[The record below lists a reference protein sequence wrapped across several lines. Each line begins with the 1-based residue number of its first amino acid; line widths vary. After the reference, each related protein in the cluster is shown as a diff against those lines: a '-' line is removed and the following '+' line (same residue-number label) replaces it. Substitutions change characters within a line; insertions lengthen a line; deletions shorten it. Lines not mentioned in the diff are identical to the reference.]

1 MRVPRIS
8 VPLRRS
14 ASRSARATF
23 TARFRIRPNLAHLTH
38 RRGGSQALRSQAV
51 PLALRSRRAP
61 RPVAACPAVAVPGV
75 SRPAPASGDAASS
88 DRELRGRV
96 WSLALPAI
104 GEQLLALGVGVSD
117 TFLAGHLLQRAVQ
130 HLGYG
135 PATAVAA
142 VGVASTAVW
151 VCLTAFFAVNVGVTA
166 LVARAVGSGDK
177 ALAAKAAGQGVLLGA
192 AIGLAMVALAVP
204 LASAITAALGV
215 SGQVAALAAT
225 YIRVFSI
232 ALPATGAASALTAA
246 MRGAGDARRPLL
258 VMLFVN
264 GANIAGSWT
273 LMNGLPALGIAP
285 IGVIGSAC
293 GAAAGWLLGCA
304 LAVALLARTHPRAP
318 KLTLPALRPDREVAV
333 RILRVGLP
341 SAGELV
347 VFQLGIVTFNRVVV
361 GLGATIYAAN
371 ITINTVESMGTLPGF
386 GFAVATTTLVG
397 QALGAVDAE
406 TAVRATRLA
415 LWPCVAVMGAIGLL
429 ALLVP
434 QVMVGLFVND
444 PGVVAAG
451 TTAMRLS
458 VITLPASAAVFVFNG
473 ALRGAGDTRFPV
485 LVRATGTWGVRLPV
499 ALCII
504 PLLALPGA
512 RIAMALDF
520 CTQAGLAYWRFRG
533 GRWRRASV

>member
-1 MRVPRIS
+1 MS
-8 VPLRRS
+8 DS
-14 ASRSARATF
+14 A
-23 TARFRIRPNLAHLTH
+23 
-38 RRGGSQALRSQAV
+38 
-51 PLALRSRRAP
+51 
-61 RPVAACPAVAVPGV
+61 
-75 SRPAPASGDAASS
+75 S

-117 TFLAGHLLQRAVQ
+117 TFLAGHLSQGAAR

-166 LVARAVGSGDK
+166 LVARAVGSGDRP
-177 ALAAKAAGQGVLLGA
+177 LAARAAGQGILLGG

-215 SGQVAALAAT
+215 SGQVAALAAS
-225 YIRVFSI
+225 YIRVFSL
-232 ALPATGAASALTAA
+232 ALPATGAASAITAA

-264 GANIAGSWT
+264 GANILGSWT

-293 GAAAGWLLGCA
+293 GAATGWALGCG
-304 LAVALLARTHPRAP
+304 LAVMLLSRTHRRAP
-318 KLTLPALRPDREVAV
+318 KLTLAALRLDRDVVA

-361 GLGATIYAAN
+361 GLGPTVYAAN
-371 ITINTVESMGTLPGF
+371 TTINTVESMGTLPGF
-386 GFAVATTTLVG
+386 GFGVATTTLVG
-397 QALGAVDAE
+397 QALGAVDTD

-415 LWPCVAVMGAIGLL
+415 LRPCVAVMGAIGLL
-429 ALLVP
+429 ALLLP
-434 QVMVGLFVND
+434 HLLIGLFVND
-444 PGVVAAG
+444 PSVVAAG
-451 TTAMRLS
+451 DVAMRLS
-458 VITLPASAAVFVFNG
+458 VVTLPASAAVFVFNG

-485 LVRATGTWGVRLPV
+485 LVRAAGTWGVRVPI

-504 PLLALPGA
+504 PMLALPGA
-512 RIAMALDF
+512 RLAMALDF